1 MIDLHIHTTN
11 SDGTCTVKEILEKA
25 EEKKLE
31 WISITDH
38 ESCKAY
44 EELEDKEL
52 RRIFSGRIIPGVEI
66 KSAYNKRIIDI
77 LGYDID
83 TEKMSKW
90 LNEFYAENTRE
101 KIQTKY
107 LKKQYE
113 GALSLGLKLIPFDE
127 IKWNPEKDWASVT
140 IYEEIGKFEENRK
153 KFPDFI
159 WEKFDNFK
167 QNYCQDMNSPFYI
180 DKSADYPTVKQT
192 IQKIHECGGKAFLA
206 HAFIYKWAENKEEFI
221 MDVINNYGID
231 GVECYYS
238 KFTEENISMIEDITS
253 RTGRF
258 RSGGTDY
265 HGEHS
270 PGIELGV
277 GKGNLKIETKNTIE
291 NWYKK
296 EGI

>member
-140 IYEEIGKFEENRK
+140 IYEEIGRFEENRK

-206 HAFIYKWAENKEEFI
+206 HAFIYKWAEDKEEFI

-253 RTGRF
+253 KTGRF